1 MYDGSPVVKQ
11 SGGNVIYVVANYRL
25 GAFGYLGGTT
35 VEQTATPNAG
45 FWDQR
50 AVFEW
55 IQKYISLVN
64 GDPKDVTVWGE
75 SAGAGSIMHQLVAFG
90 GTQPALFKKAV
101 LQSPANNP
109 QFDRK
114 VQLEKQFQTFASLA
128 GCAGTGIA
136 CLRAADIYV
145 LRTAAD
151 KMIAAAPPGQYEFG

>member
-11 SGGNVIYVVANYRL
+11 SDGNVIYVVANYRL

-90 GTQPALFKKAV
+90 GKKPALFKKAV
-101 LQSPANNP
+101 IQSPANNP

-114 VQLEKQFQTFASLA
+114 GQLEKQFQTFASLA
-128 GCAGTGIA
+128 GCAGKGIA
-136 CLRAADIYV
+136 CLRAADIKV